1 MVVKSVDGTHLPTG
15 CGAPAAYLP
24 AAPLWNGDCREDC
37 VSSLV
42 PAQLRGH
49 SK

>member
-24 AAPLWNGDCREDC
+24 AASALE
-37 VSSLV
+37 
-42 PAQLRGH
+42 RGL
-49 SK
+49 S